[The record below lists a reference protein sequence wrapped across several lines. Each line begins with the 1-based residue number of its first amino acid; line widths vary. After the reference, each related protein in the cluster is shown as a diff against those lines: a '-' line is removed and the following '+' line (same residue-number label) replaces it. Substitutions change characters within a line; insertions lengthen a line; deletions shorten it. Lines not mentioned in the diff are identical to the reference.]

1 MPIRQKLPKSTLV
14 AITTDSA
21 AGSSHRDLLM
31 KYPDVSDRT
40 LRVLRMNGVNVE
52 EWRSEVARGLRDAV
66 EETIAAYRTALA
78 AGKIPPNNLS
88 LSAAILIDKADKLD
102 ARHVAGAVPLPP
114 PAKRDPVVEL
124 RSHPGLSANLLPQS
138 GCPTTTVPRTD
149 WPVLVVSPGKAI
161 LAWGVR
167 DNFAHCRADGERLF
181 ACRTG

>member
-102 ARHVAGAVPLPP
+102 ARHVAGAGPTSLNRETPFPLPQWRRRQRRCGNSF
-114 PAKRDPVVEL
+114 PAVR
-124 RSHPGLSANLLPQS
+124 LLQMGQS
-138 GCPTTTVPRTD
+138 Q
-149 WPVLVVSPGKAI
+149 
-161 LAWGVR
+161 
-167 DNFAHCRADGERLF
+167 
-181 ACRTG
+181 

>member
-40 LRVLRMNGVNVE
+40 LRVLRMNGVTVE

-102 ARHVAGAVPLPP
+102 ARHVAGATQVNLMVNHYGDRSREEIMADLSLPVQ
-114 PAKRDPVVEL
+114 AR
-124 RSHPGLSANLLPQS
+124 
-138 GCPTTTVPRTD
+138 
-149 WPVLVVSPGKAI
+149 
-161 LAWGVR
+161 
-167 DNFAHCRADGERLF
+167 
-181 ACRTG
+181 